1 MGRPA
6 KEVLALDINTVRE
19 TIIESGGLLSTMAK
33 RLGVSIKSLDTW
45 LDKHPALRVELE
57 AVRADVAKT
66 VIFDPPADELRDAIL
81 AYDGNLDRIGA
92 HFGFASRTV
101 SAYFSKHHEF
111 DGLLRD
117 ARQLAAGQGLLA
129 PFDPQPELVLHAIDA
144 LRGNIAGVAMR
155 FGVSRNVMLNYVNAR
170 PEMQAAVYSAH
181 EKTLDMVETTLE
193 TRAINGE
200 AWAVCCVEGTLVT
213 MADGTQQPIET
224 VTAGDSVL
232 SHCGK
237 ARIVSGWLV
246 RPYNG
251 TVIELEINRLARK
264 LTVTPEH
271 PIYSAHTSA
280 ANSIWWREAGS
291 LVVGDFV
298 HVTSL
303 NAFSNI
309 VAVTRVPYDGMVYNL
324 EVYEDN
330 SYSAEEVSVHNC
342 FYLKTQGRKRGYIE
356 RGESFNLNVNLD
368 RLSLEQLER
377 LAAGEHPSLVLG
389 AAADSRSRAG
399 SQTIDARAITSTSD
413 FGAEEEAG

>member
-6 KEVLALDINTVRE
+6 KEVLALDVNTVRE
-19 TIIESGGLLSTMAK
+19 TIVESGGLVSTMAK
-33 RLGVSIKSLDTW
+33 RLGVSLKSLDTW

-57 AVRADVAKT
+57 AVRADVAKQA
-66 VIFDPPADELRDAIL
+66 VFDPPADELRDAIL
-81 AYDGNLDRIGA
+81 AYDGRIDRIGA
-92 HFGFASRTV
+92 HFGFSRSVVT
-101 SAYFSKHHEF
+101 AYFNRHTEF
-111 DGLLRD
+111 ADLLQG
-117 ARQLAAGQGLLA
+117 ARQLAVRDKLPVAFE
-129 PFDPQPELVLHAIDA
+129 PEPELLLDAIDG
-144 LRGNIAGVAMR
+144 LRGNIAGMAMR
-155 FGVSRNVMLNYVNAR
+155 FHVSRNVMLNYVNAH
-170 PEMQAAVYSAH
+170 PEIQAAVYSAH

-193 TRAINGE
+193 NRALAGE

-213 MADGTQQPIET
+213 LADGTQRPIET
-224 VTAGDSVL
+224 IKVGDSVL

-237 ARIVSGWLV
+237 ARVVSGWLV

-271 PIYSAHTSA
+271 PIYSAHTNRA
-280 ANSIWWREAGS
+280 ESIWWREACS
-291 LVVGDFV
+291 LIVGDSV
-298 HVTSL
+298 HITSL
-303 NAFSNI
+303 NAFATI
-309 VAVTRVPYDGMVYNL
+309 VAVTRVPYAGLVYNL

-368 RLSLEQLER
+368 KLNIEQLER

-389 AAADSRSRAG
+389 AAADSRGRAG
-399 SQTIDARAITSTSD
+399 SQTIDARTIESTSD